1 MKYACEVVIKRPRDE
16 VIEKFDST
24 ENLYKWQPSL
34 ESFEHVSGE
43 PGQAGGV
50 SRLTYSGKRSMTMR
64 ETITA
69 RQFPDSFD
77 ATYEAPGVVNP
88 CHNVF
93 EDLGDGTTK
102 WIMETEFIFSG
113 FMKFVSKLMGGSFRK
128 ETQSS
133 LDKFK
138 AWIES
143 T

>member
-1 MKYACEVVIKRPRDE
+1 MSN
-16 VIEKFDST
+16 FDST

-34 ESFEHVSGE
+34 ERFEHVSGE

-50 SRLTYSGKRSMTMR
+50 SRLTYSGKRTMTMT
-64 ETITA
+64 ETIMS
-69 RQFPDSFD
+69 RHFPDSFD

-102 WIMETEFIFSG
+102 WIMETEFIFTG
-113 FMKFVSKLMGGSFRK
+113 FMKIVSKLMGGAFRK

-138 AWIES
+138 EWIES